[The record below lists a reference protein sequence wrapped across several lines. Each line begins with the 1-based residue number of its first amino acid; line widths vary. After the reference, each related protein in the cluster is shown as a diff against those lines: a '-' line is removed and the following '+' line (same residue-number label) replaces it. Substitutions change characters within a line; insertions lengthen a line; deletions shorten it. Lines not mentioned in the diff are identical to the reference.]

1 MSRSDKRVAVFA
13 RKRWHGIYAV
23 TEGADVADIANI
35 SFTIVGETL
44 AAVTTLKNKRFLS
57 FVGACIAR
65 PLIGNSVFLKINRY
79 DRTARLIRADT

>member
-1 MSRSDKRVAVFA
+1 MLREIPLIGEMSRSDKRVAVFA

-44 AAVTTLKNKRFLS
+44 AAVTTLKNKRL
-57 FVGACIAR
+57 A
-65 PLIGNSVFLKINRY
+65 
-79 DRTARLIRADT
+79 